1 MNRFRSSFVL
11 AVLLLAVSSWS
22 ASTIAQEATPVS
34 SGAVSTIASGLTNPR
49 GFGWG
54 PDGSLYLSLA
64 GTGGET
70 PATIDGAEIG
80 VYGGPTSSVVT
91 IADGCADPLVEG
103 LPSGNWRDAG
113 WIWGAHAVASLDGQ
127 LYILSAGGGIDFGNP
142 DQPTAVL
149 RLEDHGTVTVVADL
163 SAWSAANPP
172 TFIPPDYNPS
182 GSFFDMESDGERLWL
197 SEAVGGR
204 LMTVTQD
211 GTIALIADV
220 SEGHMVPTGLA
231 LAPEGGAYLGF
242 LTAVPYL
249 DGGSKV
255 VHVAQDGTVTDHWT
269 GLTAVT
275 DIAIGPDGALYA
287 AEMATGNLADP
298 PYTRTSSGRVIRMT
312 GPDSVEEVVTG
323 ADYPSHIGFGPD
335 GALYLTLPAFGDG
348 DGVGLGS
355 LLRIDLA
362 AGLPISL
369 AEHQDL
375 TQTCQVSTP
384 IASPAA

>member
-1 MNRFRSSFVL
+1 MNRFRWPIAL
-11 AVLLLAVSSWS
+11 AALLLAISSWF
-22 ASTIAQEATPVS
+22 ASVLAQDATPAS
-34 SGAVSTIASGLTNPR
+34 SDAVTTIVSGLTNPR
-49 GFGWG
+49 GFVWG

-91 IADGCADPLVEG
+91 IANGCADSLVEG

-113 WIWGAHAVASLDGQ
+113 WIWGAHAVALLGGQ

-149 RLEDHGTVTVVADL
+149 RLEEDGTVTVVADL
-163 SAWSAANPP
+163 SAWSVANPP

-182 GSFFDMESDGERLWL
+182 GSFFDLESDGERLWL

-204 LMTVTQD
+204 LVTVTPEGD
-211 GTIALIADV
+211 VSLIADV

-242 LTAVPYL
+242 LTAVPYV

-255 VHVAQDGTVTDHWT
+255 VHIAEDGTVTDHWT

-298 PYTRTSSGRVIRMT
+298 PYTQLSSGRVVRMT
-312 GPDSVEEVVTG
+312 GSDSLEEVVTG

-335 GALYLTLPAFGDG
+335 GALYLTLPAFGEG
-348 DGVGLGS
+348 DGVGLGA

-369 AEHQDL
+369 AGH
-375 TQTCQVSTP
+375 QVSTPTCQDGPP